1 MENIRSV
8 RKRTQIFSSFHF
20 RRSLSIIVH
29 ANAVVKAY
37 FVPTVPE
44 IIRWISFSSEVFFL
58 FINISSFSRD
68 MKNVN
73 AIIFIKL
80 QKFR

>member
-20 RRSLSIIVH
+20 RRSLSIIVQ

-44 IIRWISFSSEVFFL
+44 IIRWISFSSEVFF
-58 FINISSFSRD
+58 FVYKYFFFFARYEEC
-68 MKNVN
+68 
-73 AIIFIKL
+73 
-80 QKFR
+80 

>member
-20 RRSLSIIVH
+20 RRSLSIIVQ

-44 IIRWISFSSEVFFL
+44 IIRGISFSSSVFF
-58 FINISSFSRD
+58 FVYKYFFFFARYEEC
-68 MKNVN
+68 
-73 AIIFIKL
+73 
-80 QKFR
+80 

>member
-20 RRSLSIIVH
+20 RRSLSIIVQ

-44 IIRWISFSSEVFFL
+44 IIR
-58 FINISSFSRD
+58 
-68 MKNVN
+68 
-73 AIIFIKL
+73 
-80 QKFR
+80 

>member
-1 MENIRSV
+1 MFDPVPKNSSKQEKRAEHMENIRSV

-20 RRSLSIIVH
+20 RRSLSIIVQ

-44 IIRWISFSSEVFFL
+44 IIR
-58 FINISSFSRD
+58 
-68 MKNVN
+68 
-73 AIIFIKL
+73 
-80 QKFR
+80 

>member
-1 MENIRSV
+1 MFDPVPKNSSKYEKKSRAHGKYKSV

-20 RRSLSIIVH
+20 RRSLSIIVQ

-44 IIRWISFSSEVFFL
+44 IIR
-58 FINISSFSRD
+58 
-68 MKNVN
+68 
-73 AIIFIKL
+73 
-80 QKFR
+80 